1 MKKIYLILIITG
13 LISCQE
19 KEKQIAEANDANY
32 KQVSYVKQEG
42 YVKSYKCGF
51 KST

>member
-19 KEKQIAEANDANY
+19 QKKEKQTADANY
-32 KQVSYVKQEG
+32 KQASYVKQEG
-42 YVKSYKCGF
+42 YNKEDIQFLKDM
-51 KST
+51 